1 MKLFC
6 PAVNVNKKEVV
17 KKEIFDKVILIV
29 SFLIGNKKALYLES
43 RNFTYPV
50 TVLVLSLYLNNILRN
65 TIVINLE
72 ILVAKNKLAVC
83 L

>member
-43 RNFTYPV
+43 RNFTYPI
-50 TVLVLSLYLNNILRN
+50 TVLP
-65 TIVINLE
+65 E
-72 ILVAKNKLAVC
+72 
-83 L
+83 